1 MAFRQKYTPN
11 VRVAGQRG
19 WCLKYVDDAG
29 NAPAR
34 RPTAKAAY
42 EAERKAKRIRTST
55 PPKGVWVVGFLS
67 FGRVY
72 QDYGHVFLMK
82 YLGGDRYEIRDS
94 ETAAGARAVYT
105 SITSIKQWFAN
116 YAPAYLGWSTHC
128 DGRQYAHWVKPAPKP
143 APKRKAKRGTATLLV
158 NGLNVRN
165 KPSLSGKVVAV
176 YKKKGEKFN
185 YDSYIDAEGYRWL
198 SYISWTGQRRYVAQ
212 ASKDKKTKYVKGGV

>member
-11 VRVAGQRG
+11 VKVRGERG

-29 NAPAR
+29 SAPTR

-42 EAERKAKRIRTST
+42 DAEKKAKRIRTST
-55 PPKGVWVVGFLS
+55 PPVGVWVVGFLS

-72 QDYGHVFLMK
+72 QAYGHVFLMK
-82 YLGGDRYEIRDS
+82 NLGNGKYEIRDS

-128 DGRQYAHWVKPAPKP
+128 DGRQYAEEYTPAP
-143 APKRKAKRGTATLLV
+143 ARKAKSGKATV
-158 NGLNVRN
+158 TCDVLNVRD
-165 KPSLSGKVVAV
+165 KQSTAGKVVAT
-176 YKKKGEKFN
+176 YKRGQSFN
-185 YDSYIDAEGYRWL
+185 YDSYIDANGYRWL
-198 SYISWTGQRRYVAQ
+198 SYVSWSGKRRYVAQ
-212 ASKDKKTKYVKGGV
+212 RTSNGKTVYVKGGV